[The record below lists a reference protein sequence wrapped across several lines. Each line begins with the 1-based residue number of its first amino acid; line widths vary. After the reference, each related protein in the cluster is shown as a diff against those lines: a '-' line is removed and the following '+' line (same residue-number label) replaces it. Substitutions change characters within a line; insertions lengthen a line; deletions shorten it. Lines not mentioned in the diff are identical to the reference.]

1 MYPRRRLA
9 ARFIWAFDNKIVNL
23 VQDSASKD
31 WLSSL
36 FMNTAWLSSQQNLED
51 FVRAFENATIPKSQ
65 WDHRAHIVVAA
76 YYAEQYGLASTL
88 EKLRTGI
95 SVLNSKH
102 GIDNTATSGYHETIT
117 VFGRV

>member
-1 MYPRRRLA
+1 M
-9 ARFIWAFDNKIVNL
+9 
-23 VQDSASKD
+23 

-102 GIDNTATSGYHETIT
+102 GIDNTATSGYTRDDHGVLGGCNRDISLSSCSYTSVPGES
-117 VFGRV
+117 